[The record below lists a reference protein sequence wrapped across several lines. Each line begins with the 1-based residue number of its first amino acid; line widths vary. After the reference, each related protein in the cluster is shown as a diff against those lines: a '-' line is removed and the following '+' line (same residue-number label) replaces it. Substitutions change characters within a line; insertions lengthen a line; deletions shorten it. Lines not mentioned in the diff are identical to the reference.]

1 MDIKSIAQNTFWQ
14 LLIVYIIFIFLIA
27 IGFLGKYV
35 LYFNILALI
44 IAIFGISILNN
55 KDKKS
60 ESNIPQ
66 KLQIAL
72 FILSIILII
81 IFRIIPYV
89 NNSIPLGYDAG
100 LYKYGIEK
108 GLVNL
113 DQWILYGGM
122 EPGFLY
128 LMKPLSWIFSVQFLL
143 TFGFIFFIVLLG
155 FAIYVFSREYFD
167 KNTAI
172 LSLLIYSLSLIQFK
186 VFTYLYYKNIIALSL
201 ILFAFYFLKRE
212 NYKFFILTG
221 ILIGAIHRPSF
232 YIFGLSYFLYAFAGP
247 YEKKKYSIKLM
258 FKNIF
263 YGLIILAGALAFY
276 LEKFKPAIFSII
288 SPVLSSFVSP
298 GESPGTFLSFHEY
311 QFSILFY
318 LPLALIGFFW
328 LIKNKRFNIFFFYTS
343 LCLIIVYFQLFFF
356 NRFIIF
362 LDIALIILAGLGTKT
377 IIEHKKKLG
386 LVIVVLLLI
395 SGAILTAKTS
405 LNEKPHISKEVFD
418 SINSI
423 NIQKNAY
430 IISISS
436 KFSPYLQGYTTN
448 RIIAPGMFDY
458 DLWKNEERWTV
469 FWTELNASELKKY
482 YQQDIYLFTTND
494 LNSSCYLKS
503 SQNLYRLVC

>member
-1 MDIKSIAQNTFWQ
+1 MDIKGTAQNTFWQ
-14 LLIVYIIFIFLIA
+14 LLTIYSVFIVLIA
-27 IGFLGKYV
+27 LGFLSRYS
-35 LYFNILALI
+35 LYFNIFALI
-44 IAIFGISILNN
+44 IAIFGIFLIDKNSKLNIS
-55 KDKKS
+55 KKF
-60 ESNIPQ
+60 Q
-66 KLQIAL
+66 VAL

-81 IFRIIPYV
+81 TFRIIPYV
-89 NNSIPLGYDAG
+89 HNNIPLGYDAG

-128 LMKPLSWIFSVQFLL
+128 LMKPLSWIFSAQFLL

-172 LSLLIYSLSLIQFK
+172 LSLLIYSLSLVQFK

-232 YIFGLSYFLYAFAGP
+232 YIFGFSYFLYAFTSP
-247 YEKKKYSIKLM
+247 YKEKKYSNKILM
-258 FKNIF
+258 KNILI
-263 YGLIILAGALAFY
+263 GIIILVGFLLFY
-276 LEKFKPAIFSII
+276 IGKFKPAIFSII
-288 SPVLSSFVSP
+288 SPVLSSFASP

-328 LIKNKRFNIFFFYTS
+328 LIKNKKFDIFFFYTS
-343 LCLIIVYFQLFFF
+343 LCSVIVYFQLFFF

-362 LDIALIILAGLGTKT
+362 LDIALIILSGLGAKT
-377 IIEHKKKLG
+377 IIKHKNKLG
-386 LVIVVLLLI
+386 LIIVILLLI
-395 SGAILTAKTS
+395 SGTILTAKTS
-405 LNEKPHISKEVFD
+405 LTEKPHISEDVFD

-436 KFSPYLQGYTTN
+436 KFSPYLQGYTAN

-458 DLWKNEERWTV
+458 DLWKSEERWTL
-469 FWTELNASELKKY
+469 FWKGLNASSLNEY
-482 YQQDIYLFTTND
+482 YNEDIYLFATND

-503 SQNLYRLVC
+503 SQSLYKWVC

>member
-1 MDIKSIAQNTFWQ
+1 MDIKNIAQNTFWQ
-14 LLIVYIIFIFLIA
+14 LLIVYIIFILLIA
-27 IGFLGKYV
+27 FGFLGKYA
-35 LYFNILALI
+35 LYFNIFALI
-44 IAIFGISILNN
+44 IAIFGISILN
-55 KDKKS
+55 DKSS
-60 ESNIPQ
+60 ESNISK
-66 KLQIAL
+66 KLQNIL
-72 FILSIILII
+72 FILSIILILA
-81 IFRIIPYV
+81 FRVIPYV

-128 LMKPLSWIFSVQFLL
+128 LMKPLSWVFSAQFLL
-143 TFGFIFFIVLLG
+143 TFGFIFFILLLG
-155 FAIYVFSREYFD
+155 FAIFMFSREYFD

-201 ILFAFYFLKRE
+201 ILFAFYFLKKE

-221 ILIGAIHRPSF
+221 VLIGAIHRPSF

-263 YGLIILAGALAFY
+263 YGLIILSGALAFY
-276 LEKFKPAIFSII
+276 LGKFKPAIFSII

-298 GESPGTFLSFHEY
+298 GDSPGTFLSFHEY

-386 LVIVVLLLI
+386 LIIVVLLLI

-405 LNEKPHISKEVFD
+405 LNEKPHISEEIFD

-436 KFSPYLQGYTTN
+436 KFSPYLQGYTIN

-503 SQNLYRLVC
+503 SQNLYKLVC